1 MIHAAQIDKP
11 LSLGLQEAL
20 RKTGRINVPLP
31 ASLDLSDSKTIL
43 HLNYE
48 GSQFLGAGSYL
59 VQGLLSHPGHP
70 VSPYFW
76 LSWRN
81 QYLDP
86 ALNLIKGGL
95 WNPAYHELRRF
106 PSDDLDLKRARQFG
120 LADDQRLKELHQE
133 AEDRLLLLNQINI
146 GGPSPIE
153 QRLSALTKKIRER
166 NK

>member
-1 MIHAAQIDKP
+1 LIHAAQFDKP

-48 GSQFLGAGSYL
+48 GSQLLNGYL
-59 VQGLLSHPGHP
+59 VQGLISHPGHP

-86 ALNLIKGGL
+86 ALSLIKGSL
-95 WNPAYHELRRF
+95 WNPGYHELRRF
-106 PSDDLDLKRARQFG
+106 PTDSLDLKEIG
-120 LADDQRLKELHQE
+120 KLGPADTKRLKELHRE
-133 AEDRLLLLNQINI
+133 AEDRLLLLKQINI
-146 GGPSPIE
+146 GGPSPME

-166 NK
+166 NR